1 MAMSRSDFNNA
12 LREAVSSEF
21 TDIPTDESS
30 INYTFSERFIKKMDK
45 LIRSQKKVYYNFIN
59 TVSKRVAIICLV
71 VVTLFTTA
79 CSVKAIRE
87 PIVNFITEVYETFTR
102 YFFDGDTAESI
113 TKEFSIEALPEGFKQ
128 TDYTSNDIRITKTFE
143 NGDGDILKLSQT
155 ITEDTEY
162 NLDAEHGSTEKII
175 VSGKEVYII
184 NSDEVT
190 QAVWIEDT
198 YMLRITYYGTI
209 SIDELTVIIESVK

>member
-21 TDIPTDESS
+21 TDIPPDESS

-45 LIRSQKKVYYNFIN
+45 LIRSQKKIYFNFIN
-59 TVSKRVAIICLV
+59 TVPKRVAIICLV
-71 VVTLFTTA
+71 VITLFTTA

-87 PIVNFITEVYETFTR
+87 PIVNFITEVYESFTK
-102 YFFDGDTAESI
+102 YFFDGDTLDSV
-113 TKEFSIEALPEGFKQ
+113 TKEFSIEALPEGFEQ
-128 TDYTSNDIRITKTFE
+128 TDYTSNDLRITKTFE
-143 NGDGDILKLSQT
+143 NGDGDIIKLSQT

-162 NLDAEHGSTEKII
+162 NLDAEHGATEKII
-175 VSGKEVYII
+175 ISGKEVYII
-184 NSDEVT
+184 NTDEVT

-209 SIDELTVIIESVK
+209 SIDELTTIIESVK

>member
-30 INYTFSERFIKKMDK
+30 INYTISERFIKKMDK

-102 YFFDGDTAESI
+102 YFFDGDTVESV
-113 TKEFSIEALPEGFKQ
+113 TKQYSIELLPESFEQ
-128 TDYTSNDIRITKTFE
+128 TNVTENDISVTKTYE
-143 NGDGDILKLSQT
+143 NSLGERIIFSQT

-162 NLDAEHGSTEKII
+162 KMDAEHGNVQKLLVNNIEVHIIMTDDIAQAIWIQDEYLLKITYLGKTDQETI
-175 VSGKEVYII
+175 VS
-184 NSDEVT
+184 
-190 QAVWIEDT
+190 
-198 YMLRITYYGTI
+198 M
-209 SIDELTVIIESVK
+209 IESVK

>member
-21 TDIPTDESS
+21 TDIPADESS

-71 VVTLFTTA
+71 VVMLFTTA

-102 YFFDGDTAESI
+102 YFFDGDTAESV
-113 TKEFSIEALPEGFKQ
+113 TKEFSIETLPEGFKQ

-162 NLDAEHGSTEKII
+162 NLDAEHGSTEKMI

-184 NSDEVT
+184 NTDEVT

>member
-59 TVSKRVAIICLV
+59 TVSKRVAIIFLV

-87 PIVNFITEVYETFTR
+87 PIVNFIKQVYEAFTHYSFEGETTDKITR
-102 YFFDGDTAESI
+102 EYFIDEIPKGFEQTNKTKNDNIIVESSDDWVYKFVTEAQKRGI
-113 TKEFSIEALPEGFKQ
+113 YTPKEMTLVSHEEYEEKWNRFCDQFFAEALEKQ
-128 TDYTSNDIRITKTFE
+128 
-143 NGDGDILKLSQT
+143 
-155 ITEDTEY
+155 
-162 NLDAEHGSTEKII
+162 
-175 VSGKEVYII
+175 
-184 NSDEVT
+184 
-190 QAVWIEDT
+190 
-198 YMLRITYYGTI
+198 
-209 SIDELTVIIESVK
+209 